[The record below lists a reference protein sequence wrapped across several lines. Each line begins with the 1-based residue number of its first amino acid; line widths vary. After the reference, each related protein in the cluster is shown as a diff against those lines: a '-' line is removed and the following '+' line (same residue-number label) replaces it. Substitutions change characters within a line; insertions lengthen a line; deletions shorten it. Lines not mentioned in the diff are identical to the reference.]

1 MTFELRPVYGVPLY
15 NLKIM
20 LPGVPFQNI
29 FHLYSII
36 TKLESFKA
44 GTNLTT
50 IIHIG
55 TINGGIFRSINA

>member
-1 MTFELRPVYGVPLY
+1 
-15 NLKIM
+15 M

-29 FHLYSII
+29 FDLYSII

-44 GTNLTT
+44 DPTLTT

-55 TINGGIFRSINA
+55 TINGGFFRSIKA